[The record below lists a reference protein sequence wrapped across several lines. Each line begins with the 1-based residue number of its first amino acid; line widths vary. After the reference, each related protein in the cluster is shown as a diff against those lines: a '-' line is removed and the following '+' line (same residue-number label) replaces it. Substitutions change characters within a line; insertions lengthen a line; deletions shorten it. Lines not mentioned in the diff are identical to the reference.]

1 MVKEGIK
8 LSMFKK
14 ITLKINIAN
23 NNINK
28 NLGVPPPKCGV
39 ALFAL
44 LGSSLPLL
52 THNKCANNAE
62 QEWMLSLKKRYISK
76 FVNIKRKTS
85 CKYRKKIK

>member
-52 THNKCANNAE
+52 THTNVLIL
-62 QEWMLSLKKRYISK
+62 LSRNGCYPLKKDISQNLSILK
-76 FVNIKRKTS
+76 EKLLVNTE
-85 CKYRKKIK
+85 KK